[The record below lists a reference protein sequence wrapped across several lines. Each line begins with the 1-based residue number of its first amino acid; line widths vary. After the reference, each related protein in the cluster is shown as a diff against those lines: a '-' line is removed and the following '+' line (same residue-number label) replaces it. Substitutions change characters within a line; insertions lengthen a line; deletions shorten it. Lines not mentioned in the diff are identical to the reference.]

1 MKAGLLFPLPPRSW
15 APNPLAELFSEIL
28 ANTEPHWDD
37 NPDVRAWGNF
47 GYETVLEMRV
57 WEAMPSKHKKVRQ
70 VMSAS
75 IAEDLGAYDSV
86 VRSMF
91 AMTLSQ
97 PALAVY
103 RAWLKTGRTCH
114 ATSVFVTMLTA

>member
-1 MKAGLLFPLPPRSW
+1 MNQTLLFPLPPRSW
-15 APNPLAELFSEIL
+15 APNPLAELFADLL
-28 ANTEPHWDD
+28 ADTEPHWDD

-47 GYETVLEMRV
+47 DYDSTLERRV
-57 WEAMPSKHKKVRQ
+57 WEAMPSKHKMVRQ
-70 VMSAS
+70 VLSAS
-75 IAEDLGAYDSV
+75 AAEIFGAYDSV

-103 RAWLKTGRTCH
+103 RAWLKAGRTCH
-114 ATSVFVTMLTA
+114 PTAVLTTLLTG